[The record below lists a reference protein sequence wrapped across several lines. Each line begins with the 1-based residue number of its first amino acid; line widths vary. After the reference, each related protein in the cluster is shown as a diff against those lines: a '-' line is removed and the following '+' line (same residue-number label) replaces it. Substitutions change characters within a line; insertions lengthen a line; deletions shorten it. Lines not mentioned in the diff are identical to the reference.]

1 MVMFSMET
9 TRVLQSA
16 SVVVLMEAVTTIR
29 LALHGSMTTAHTVTL
44 VSMASYL
51 HRRNTVLITPNVPS
65 TTTAETATANQAT
78 KAMEIPT
85 ALLQS
90 IPAIVVRARM
100 VAFAFQMIMDIDV
113 TVPQIRR
120 DPTASKWS
128 LALPNLVVRMRT
140 VLSTTTDR
148 NASASLDIKA
158 IHMARAAIVTRK
170 ALALGAILT
179 TRPTTAES
187 STIKAP
193 APMSTRRLVQMQH
206 W

>member
-1 MVMFSMET
+1 MVTFSMET
-9 TRVLQSA
+9 TSVLQSA
-16 SVVVLMEAVTTIR
+16 SVVVLMEAVSIIQ

-44 VSMASYL
+44 VPMASFL

-78 KAMEIPT
+78 KATEIPT

-128 LALPNLVVRMRT
+128 PVLPNRVLQMLT
-140 VLSTTTDR
+140 VSSTTTDHS
-148 NASASLDIKA
+148 ASASPAIKA
-158 IHMARAAIVTRK
+158 IRMARAATVTRK
-170 ALALGAILT
+170 ALALGAILI
-179 TRPTTAES
+179 TRLTTAES